1 MTDRND
7 PPPVADAPELQLS
20 RLSERLKDEFAHPK
34 TDSVIRVA
42 AAHNELRALPQTPP
56 SALRAECLLDIAH
69 YFYVSGQTLL
79 AIEPAGKAVD
89 CARALGDQRL
99 LRKSLTFLGVFLAD
113 TGNIP
118 GAVECYA
125 SALDLAHRTQDLLA
139 EGSVWNNLGLAL
151 VYSAQYADAIR
162 CFRRT
167 LALASQEAALQ
178 PLTGPALINIA
189 LASLHAEDY
198 ETGLRTAEAAV
209 QALGQPTSAS
219 DLLYRVSV
227 ESISTRLL
235 LEVDGLAAAKER
247 CDAARDYAS
256 RSHSQR
262 AEQAAAIAEGL
273 YEVYAGKTDIGLT
286 RLQTALQQ
294 ARVFKFSL
302 RDALIAMVKAHDRA
316 GKPQLALIHLRELL
330 NVTKKTQQERA
341 LIHNR
346 MHLESLGFD
355 VAQAR
360 SSMLPGAPVEPVN
373 REQLVA
379 QIALLVRQAIAAEL
393 IEDPSGEHIF
403 RVGKLSA
410 LLAAELGH
418 DDDACFMIE
427 MSARLHDI
435 GKIGVPEAIIARRG
449 VIEPGQRVLVQSHA
463 NIGAELLLQSGLPH
477 IQMAVDVARHHHE
490 KWDGSGYP
498 DGLAMEAISEVAR
511 IVALV
516 DSFDAMTHDR
526 PYRPALSF
534 DRALQEIEAAAGT
547 KFDPGM
553 TTTFLALVR
562 RLAAERADLDAYLGA
577 DAQESPF
584 IRARKK
590 IADALQ
596 QAKDSGGLAG
606 I

>member
-1 MTDRND
+1 MSE
-7 PPPVADAPELQLS
+7 ALEFKLS
-20 RLSERLKDEFAHPK
+20 RLSESLKEELAHPK
-34 TDSVIRVA
+34 SDSVIRVA
-42 AAHNELRALPQTPP
+42 AAHNELRALPQAPP

-99 LRKSLTFLGVFLAD
+99 LRKSLTFQGVFLAD

-125 SALDLAHRTQDLLA
+125 SALELAHRTQDLLA

-167 LALASQEAALQ
+167 LALASQEPALQ
-178 PLTGPALINIA
+178 PLTGPALGNIA
-189 LASLHAEDY
+189 LASLHAEDFA
-198 ETGLRTAEAAV
+198 TGLRSAEAALE
-209 QALGQPTSAS
+209 ALGEPVSAS

-227 ESISTRLL
+227 ESTFARLL

-247 CDAARDYAS
+247 CDAARNYAS

-262 AEQAAAIAEGL
+262 AEQAAGIAEGL
-273 YEVYAGKTDIGLT
+273 YEVYAGQTDIGLT

-294 ARVFKFSL
+294 ARLFKFSL

-330 NVTKKTQQERA
+330 NVTRKTQQERA

-355 VAQAR
+355 VARAR
-360 SSMLPGAPVEPVN
+360 SSAVAGVLGTTLN

-379 QIALLVRQAIAAEL
+379 QIALLVRQSIAAEL

-403 RVGKLSA
+403 RVGKLSG
-410 LLAAELGH
+410 LLGAELGH
-418 DDDACFMIE
+418 DDDTCFMIE

-435 GKIGVPEAIIARRG
+435 GKIGVPEAIIAKRG
-449 VIEPGQRVLVQSHA
+449 VINPDQRVLLQTHA
-463 NIGAELLLQSGLPH
+463 SIGSELLAQSGLPH
-477 IQMAVDVARHHHE
+477 IEMAVDVARHHHE

-498 DGLAMEAISEVAR
+498 DGLAMEAIPEVAR

-526 PYRPALSF
+526 PCRPALSF
-534 DRALQEIEAAAGT
+534 DRALEEIKAAAGI
-547 KFDPGM
+547 KFDPRM
-553 TTTFLALVR
+553 TPVFIALVR
-562 RLAAERADLDAYLGA
+562 RLAAAHADLDAFLGA
-577 DAQESPF
+577 DAHESPF
-584 IRARKK
+584 IRARRK
-590 IADALQ
+590 IAEALQ
-596 QAKDSGGLAG
+596 RAKDSGGLAG

>member
-1 MTDRND
+1 M
-7 PPPVADAPELQLS
+7 
-20 RLSERLKDEFAHPK
+20 
-34 TDSVIRVA
+34 
-42 AAHNELRALPQTPP
+42 
-56 SALRAECLLDIAH
+56 
-69 YFYVSGQTLL
+69 
-79 AIEPAGKAVD
+79 
-89 CARALGDQRL
+89 
-99 LRKSLTFLGVFLAD
+99 
-113 TGNIP
+113 
-118 GAVECYA
+118 
-125 SALDLAHRTQDLLA
+125 
-139 EGSVWNNLGLAL
+139 
-151 VYSAQYADAIR
+151 
-162 CFRRT
+162 
-167 LALASQEAALQ
+167 
-178 PLTGPALINIA
+178 
-189 LASLHAEDY
+189 
-198 ETGLRTAEAAV
+198 
-209 QALGQPTSAS
+209 
-219 DLLYRVSV
+219 
-227 ESISTRLL
+227 
-235 LEVDGLAAAKER
+235 
-247 CDAARDYAS
+247 
-256 RSHSQR
+256 
-262 AEQAAAIAEGL
+262 
-273 YEVYAGKTDIGLT
+273 
-286 RLQTALQQ
+286 
-294 ARVFKFSL
+294 
-302 RDALIAMVKAHDRA
+302 
-316 GKPQLALIHLRELL
+316 
-330 NVTKKTQQERA
+330 
-341 LIHNR
+341 
-346 MHLESLGFD
+346 
-355 VAQAR
+355 
-360 SSMLPGAPVEPVN
+360 N

-418 DDDACFMIE
+418 DGDACFMIE

-477 IQMAVDVARHHHE
+477 IQMAVEVARHHHE
-490 KWDGSGYP
+490 KWDGTGYP

-534 DRALQEIEAAAGT
+534 DRALREIEAAAGT

-590 IADALQ
+590 IAEALQ

-606 I
+606 V

>member
-34 TDSVIRVA
+34 SDSVIRVA

-69 YFYVSGQTLL
+69 YFFLSGQTLL

-125 SALDLAHRTQDLLA
+125 SALELAHRTQDLLA
-139 EGSVWNNLGLAL
+139 EGSVWNNLGVAL
-151 VYSAQYADAIR
+151 LYSAQYADATR

-167 LALASQEAALQ
+167 LALASQESALQ
-178 PLTGPALINIA
+178 PLTGPALSNIA
-189 LASLHAEDY
+189 LASLQVEDY
-198 ETGLRTAEAAV
+198 ESGLRTAEAAV
-209 QALGQPTSAS
+209 QALGQPMSAS
-219 DLLYRVSV
+219 DLLSRVNV
-227 ESISTRLL
+227 ESTFARLL
-235 LEVDGLAAAKER
+235 LEV
-247 CDAARDYAS
+247 AS

-360 SSMLPGAPVEPVN
+360 ASMLPGAPVEPVN